1 MVHRYYEQGRL
12 VIDWETQS
20 NCWLSSINHLVTETH
35 VGRKEQWVKWFNE
48 EVETKTDQKQ
58 TRLSPCRLQLKIIK
72 GDNNTEKR
80 NHPYIFTI
88 FIYSWWENPE
98 INTQCYIH
106 IIFFPMSAFNGVFF
120 NVYCVYGDTWM
131 PSCKSGGQRTT
142 LNSQFPHATIRVTR
156 LELRLSGLVASTLSL
171 WATWPA
177 SLDLFICLWW

>member
-1 MVHRYYEQGRL
+1 MVHHYYEQGRL
-12 VIDWETQS
+12 VINWETQS

-35 VGRKEQWVKWFNE
+35 VGGKEQWVKWFNE

-58 TRLSPCRLQLKIIK
+58 THLSPCRLQLKIIK

-106 IIFFPMSAFNGVFF
+106 IIFFLCLPLMVFF
-120 NVYCVYGDTWM
+120 LMFTVCMGTHE
-131 PSCKSGGQRTT
+131 C
-142 LNSQFPHATIRVTR
+142 HH
-156 LELRLSGLVASTLSL
+156 
-171 WATWPA
+171 A
-177 SLDLFICLWW
+177 SLEARGQLWTVSSLMPPLGSPDWNSGCLAW